1 MHRTGFSEN
10 HLILSNQFIYQTR
23 GELLVA
29 RGDKDYQCVGGRR
42 ESVPIV
48 FHKYAAVLPTLSHS
62 LTHFQKVLGMQGT
75 QSIGATAQAEL
86 TQQNPCTHKIFCFVR
101 RGNFSPSFYFLLTS
115 LSLSLYFFLSLFL
128 FGLYI
133 KTFFFFPVRVLLV
146 LWPYACARFFF
157 TCTPTSR
164 PGDNGE
170 CMCVCVC
177 V

>member
-101 RGNFSPSFYFLLTS
+101 RGNFSPSFYFLLIS
-115 LSLSLYFFLSLFL
+115 LSLFTSISHSFFS
-128 FGLYI
+128 
-133 KTFFFFPVRVLLV
+133 V
-146 LWPYACARFFF
+146 
-157 TCTPTSR
+157 CT
-164 PGDNGE
+164 
-170 CMCVCVC
+170 
-177 V
+177 